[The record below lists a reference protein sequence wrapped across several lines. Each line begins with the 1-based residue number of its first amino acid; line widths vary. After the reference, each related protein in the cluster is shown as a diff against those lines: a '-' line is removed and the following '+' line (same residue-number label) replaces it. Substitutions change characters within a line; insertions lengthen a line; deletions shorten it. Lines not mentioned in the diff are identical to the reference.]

1 MKNLRSFWRWLL
13 YSDAGSYLKYR
24 RAIEVCEGVG
34 EREARWRGCLFDDE
48 SVRCDHAPTNHN
60 RSVPAALA
68 AFVLCSFSA
77 LAQVSSGTLVGTI
90 LDPTGAAIPNAKVE
104 AKNADTGVVSGTA
117 ATGSGEYR
125 IGDLIAGNYS
135 ITASATG
142 FSGQTLQNV
151 TVDANKIATEN
162 LTLAVGLA
170 ATRIEVIESEANIDT
185 TTATIENTFD
195 RQMVRDLP
203 VTSIGLGVVNLALL
217 NSGVASNGGIGA
229 GEGPSV
235 GGQRPHNNNFMVDGV
250 DANIKTGAGSLVR
263 EYPNDSIAE
272 FAVLQNQEGAQYG
285 HSSGGQ
291 FNAILKSGTN
301 AFHGTVY
308 EYLENRNLNAVDQ
321 QVSNANIANGV
332 GAGFNPRFDNNRFG
346 GSVGGPILK
355 NKLFF
360 FTLYEYNP
368 VGEPAT
374 PSGVSAPTAAGYSIL
389 SSMPGLSQTNLGIMK
404 QYLAPAST
412 AVAGDAITVNGQT
425 IPVGPVGINA
435 PFYQNNQAFVQTVD
449 YNISDKDH
457 LRGRYIYNRQ
467 SAIDINATLPAFFTS
482 NTDSYH
488 VASLAEYHDFT
499 PSLVSEFRLGFNR
512 IYVPTVAGNF
522 KYPGLDSFPNIDL
535 NDLGVQ
541 LGPDPSAPQEA
552 IQNMYQMQDNVT
564 WVKGR
569 HTIQF
574 GMDLRRYISPITF
587 TQRSRGDYEYNSTQ
601 LFLQDGTP
609 DYFAQRSLG
618 NPVYYGDQIQ
628 SFEYVQDTFKFRPNL
643 TFTAGVRYELTTV
656 PQGERTQILNSIA
669 NVPGVLTFGVP
680 QDQKTNFAPRLGVA
694 YSPGSKGTTSIRAG
708 FGMAYDVI
716 YDNIGILALPP
727 QLSTTVDV
735 TGGSA
740 TNFLANGGILPNLP
754 VAGSLTPAQAR
765 AETAAYI
772 PNQELPYSIQW
783 NIGFQ
788 QVFWKDY
795 TFEARYLGTRG
806 VHLDMQDQIVAQS
819 PVTAANSLPTYTS
832 MPSQAALN
840 ALPLTLNTL
849 QSEPNLLPLYA
860 NAGFTNHALTVDE
873 PYGWSTYN
881 GLALQL
887 NRRFSNGLQ
896 FQGAYTWS
904 HLIDNSTADFNTT
917 ALTPR
922 RPENSQDLSI
932 DKASSALDRRQ
943 RLTLALH
950 YDVPW
955 FKKSNWMMKNLVGN
969 WTVSPIYTYETA
981 EMATVQSGLDSNL
994 NQDSAGDRTIVNPG
1008 GVPGTGS
1015 GVTALKNS
1023 AGQTVAYLANNP
1035 SAQYIVAGPG
1045 AYANGGRN
1053 TLALRPIDNVDLSLY
1068 KNFNITERWR
1078 MQLGAQFL
1086 NFLNHPQ
1093 FVPGFTDRVDNP
1105 TVLNNGPVDRNFLTP
1120 GNLLF
1125 NNPEAVFSSS
1135 PRNIQVSLK
1144 LFF

>member
-1 MKNLRSFWRWLL
+1 MTATAISGAVRRYHATASHKRSFL
-13 YSDAGSYLKYR
+13 G
-24 RAIEVCEGVG
+24 
-34 EREARWRGCLFDDE
+34 
-48 SVRCDHAPTNHN
+48 
-60 RSVPAALA
+60 ALA
-68 AFVLCSFSA
+68 TLILFSTGVS
-77 LAQVSSGTLVGTI
+77 AQVSSGTLVGSVF
-90 LDPTGAAIPNAKVE
+90 DATGSGIPNAKIE
-104 AKNADTGVVSGTA
+104 AKNTETGVISSTT
-117 ATGSGEYR
+117 ATGAGEYR
-125 IGDLIAGNYS
+125 LGDLIAGNYS
-135 ITASATG
+135 ITATASG
-142 FSGQTLQNV
+142 FGGQTLQNV
-151 TVDANKIATEN
+151 TVESNKIATEN
-162 LTLAVGLA
+162 LTLTVGQVATNVEVTESAV
-170 ATRIEVIESEANIDT
+170 SIDT
-185 TTATIENTFD
+185 TTATIQNSFD
-195 RQMVRDLP
+195 QQMVRDLP
-203 VTSIGLGVVNLALL
+203 ISSIGLGVVNLALL
-217 NSGVASNGGIGA
+217 GAGVASNGGIGA

-235 GGQRPHNNNFMVDGV
+235 GGQRPRNNNFMIDGV
-250 DANIKTGAGSLVR
+250 DANDKSVTGSVIR
-263 EYPNDSIAE
+263 EYPNDAIAE
-272 FAVLQNQEGAQYG
+272 FSVLQNQEGAEYG

-301 AFHGTVY
+301 SFHGTMY

-321 QVSNANIANGV
+321 QVSNANVANGV
-332 GAGFNPRFDNNRFG
+332 SAGFNPRFDNNRFG

-360 FTLYEYNP
+360 FSLYEYNP
-368 VGEPAT
+368 VGEPST
-374 PSGVSAPTAAGYSIL
+374 PSGVFAPTAAGYSLL
-389 SSMPGLSQTNLGIMK
+389 SSMPGLNQTNLGVMK

-412 AVAGDAITVNGQT
+412 AVAADAITVNNVT

-435 PFYQNNQAFVQTVD
+435 PFFQNNQAFVQTVD
-449 YNISDKDH
+449 YNISDKDQI
-457 LRGRYIYNRQ
+457 RGRYIYNRLSQ
-467 SAIDINATLPAFFTS
+467 IDINATLPAFFTS
-482 NTDSYH
+482 NIDTYH
-488 VASLAEYHDFT
+488 VMSLAEYHNFT
-499 PSLVSEFRLGFNR
+499 AALVNEFRLGYHRLNQ
-512 IYVPTVAGNF
+512 PDTAGNF
-522 KYPGLDSFPNIDL
+522 KYPGLDQFPNLVL

-541 LGPDPSAPQEA
+541 IGPDPNAPQTE
-552 IQNMYQMQDNVT
+552 IQNMAQMQDNVT
-564 WVKGR
+564 WVKGK
-569 HTIQF
+569 HTLQF
-574 GMDLRRYISPITF
+574 GMDLRRYIAPSTF
-587 TQRSRGDYEYNSTQ
+587 TQRARGDYEYNSTQ

-609 DYFAQRSLG
+609 DYLAQRSLG

-628 SFEYVQDTFKFRPNL
+628 SFEYAQDTFKYRPNL
-643 TFTAGVRYELTTV
+643 TFTLGVRYELTTV
-656 PQGERTQILNSIA
+656 PQGERSQVLNSIA

-680 QDQKTNFAPRLGVA
+680 KDQKTNFAPRIGVA

-716 YDNIGILALPP
+716 FDNIGLLALPP

-740 TNFLANGGILPNLP
+740 TNFLANGGIPLN
-754 VAGSLTPAQAR
+754 AQAGGSLTAAQAR
-765 AETAAYI
+765 AETSAYV
-772 PNQELPYSIQW
+772 PNQQLPYSIQW

-806 VHLDMQDQIVAQS
+806 VHLDLQDQIVAAS

-849 QSEPNLLPLYA
+849 QGEPALLPFYA

-887 NRRFSNGLQ
+887 NRRFSKGLQ
-896 FQGAYTWS
+896 LQGAYTWS

-922 RPENSQDLSI
+922 RAENSQDLSI
-932 DKASSALDRRQ
+932 EKATSALDRRQ
-943 RLTLALH
+943 RLTLAVH

-969 WTVSPIYTYETA
+969 WTVSPIYTYESP

-994 NQDSAGDRTIVNPG
+994 NGDSAGDRTIVNPG

-1035 SAQYIVAGPG
+1035 NAQYIVAGAG
-1045 AYANGGRN
+1045 AYANAGRN
-1053 TLALRPIDNVDLSLY
+1053 TLSLRPIDNVDLSLY
-1068 KNFNITERWR
+1068 KNFNVTERWR
-1078 MQLGAQFL
+1078 LQFGAQFL

-1093 FVPGFTDRVDNP
+1093 FVPGFTNRVDNP
-1105 TVLNNGPVDRNFLTP
+1105 TVLNNGAVDRNFLTP
-1120 GNLLF
+1120 GNPLF

-1135 PRNIQVSLK
+1135 PRQIQVSAK